1 MSTPSLSLPR
11 LPRLRFQP
19 PSRAA
24 PVGWLLLCAVA
35 AVALGGAV
43 AYSAL
48 YTLVGVAT
56 LGLVAVVWWRPETA
70 GYLLIGVTPL
80 VAGIDR
86 GRLIP
91 VLRPNEAL
99 AALLA
104 GVLITRY
111 FCTVKSGF
119 RLPRLHLN
127 KVEVSLLL
135 IAITSSI
142 TPMAWMMVRGE
153 PITSDDISYAM
164 VLWKYLVVYLL
175 VRLTIRT
182 EDQVRRCLWVS
193 LFAAVVVGAVGV
205 LQALDLG
212 GVRTLLLDY
221 YTPFGYTA
229 IIELPRG
236 GSTLS
241 LPAATADLMVFNLA
255 IAIGIWY
262 KTRRS
267 AWLLAPC
274 GLMFVFGTFAAA
286 EFSSLL
292 GLVLGM
298 VCVAAALKRLDL
310 LRYAPL
316 AVGLGLVAIWPVVE
330 SRLAGFNSL
339 QGLPNSWLVRWSNLR
354 TYFWPEL
361 FSGSNVLFGVRPSA
375 RVVVHSQGT
384 GYVWIESGYTWL
396 LWGGGIPLFAAF
408 VNFVRQALIANWRRC
423 QDLARWSDVAA
434 LGVVTA
440 VVVNIVL
447 MVFDPHLTYRGAAD
461 CLYWL
466 LAVAAVGKVSK
477 HAGKVPAARPM
488 TGGGSDGSPV
498 GNG

>member
-1 MSTPSLSLPR
+1 MSLASVR
-11 LPRLRFQP
+11 LLP

-24 PVGWLLLCAVA
+24 PVGWVLLCGLA
-35 AVALGGAV
+35 AVTLGAAA

-48 YTLVGVAT
+48 LTVVAVAT
-56 LGLVAVVWWRPETA
+56 LLLVAVVWWRPQVV

-99 AALLA
+99 AALLGA
-104 GVLITRY
+104 VLVARWL
-111 FCTVKSGF
+111 FTVRAGF
-119 RLPRLHLN
+119 RLPRLVLSR
-127 KVEVSLLL
+127 VEVALVLM
-135 IAITSSI
+135 AVASSI
-142 TPMAWMMVRGE
+142 LPMAWMVVRGQQ
-153 PITSDDISYAM
+153 ITSDDISYAM
-164 VLWKYLVVYLL
+164 VLWKYLAVYVL

-182 EDQVRRCLWVS
+182 EDQVRRCLWIS
-193 LFAAVVVGAVGV
+193 LGSAAVVGAVGV
-205 LQALDLG
+205 LQALNLG
-212 GVRTLLLDY
+212 GVRTILLDY

-255 IAIGIWY
+255 LAIGIWY
-262 KTRRS
+262 KTRRH
-267 AWLLAPC
+267 AAVLVPL
-274 GLMFVFGTFAAA
+274 GLVFVFGTFAAA

-292 GLVLGM
+292 GLVVGM
-298 VCVAAALKRLDL
+298 VCVAAALRRLDL

-316 AVGLGLVAIWPVVE
+316 AIGLGLVAIWPVVE
-330 SRLAGFNSL
+330 SRLSGFSSL
-339 QGLPNSWLVRWSNLR
+339 QGVPNSWLVRWSNLR

-361 FSGSNVLFGVRPSA
+361 LQGSNLLLGVRPAA
-375 RVVVHSQGT
+375 RVVVLSQGT

-408 VNFVRQALIANWRRC
+408 VNFVRQAMRANWRRC
-423 QDLARWSDVAA
+423 QHLARWSDIAA

-447 MVFDPHLTYRGAAD
+447 MLFDPHLTYRGAAD
-461 CLYWL
+461 CLHWM
-466 LAVAAVGKVSK
+466 LAVAAVGQVSK
-477 HAGKVPAARPM
+477 HAGTVPAERPMM
-488 TGGGSDGSPV
+488 TGGRV
-498 GNG
+498 